1 MLRRNGDSNPTLCD
15 QEETKL
21 KNMGEQRLG
30 GIEGRRRRGRQ
41 RTRGLDG
48 ITDAVSMNLGTLWEM
63 VTDREALYFIHLRLG
78 PSSGDLDG

>member
-1 MLRRNGDSNPTLCD
+1 M
-15 QEETKL
+15 
-21 KNMGEQRLG
+21 LG

-63 VTDREALYFIHLRLG
+63 VTDREAGVCSPHGHKESDTTGRLNNMNF
-78 PSSGDLDG
+78 PPLSTLE